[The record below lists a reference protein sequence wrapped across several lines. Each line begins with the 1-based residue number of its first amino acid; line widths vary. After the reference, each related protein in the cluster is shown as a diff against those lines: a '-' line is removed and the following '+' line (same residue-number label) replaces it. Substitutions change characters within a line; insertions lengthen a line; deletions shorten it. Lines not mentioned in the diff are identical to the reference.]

1 MINARKTQGFTL
13 IELMIIIA
21 LLAIIISIAVPNF
34 TQFIRNNNVQAKAD
48 ELNSF
53 LHYARAQAIAKRK
66 PYEVVFNN
74 VGTEITLN
82 QKDHPDPERRME
94 VNTAQAI
101 VRGKGSAKTV
111 VEYLPSGAV
120 SAEGSLSVCYDNE
133 AANGYVIEIRASG
146 LTQRYPRG
154 HKDSSGTALSN
165 CTL

>member
-74 VGTEITLN
+74 VGTQITLN
-82 QKDHPDPERRME
+82 QKGQATERHME

-101 VRGKGSAKTV
+101 VRGKGSAATV

>member
-74 VGTEITLN
+74 VDTQITLN
-82 QKDHPDPERRME
+82 QKNQTTERHME

>member
-34 TQFIRNNNVQAKAD
+34 TQFVRNNNVQAKAD

-74 VGTEITLN
+74 VGTQITLN
-82 QKDHPDPERRME
+82 QKGQATERHME

>member
-66 PYEVVFNN
+66 PYQVVFNN
-74 VGTEITLN
+74 VDTQITLN
-82 QKDHPDPERRME
+82 QKGQATERHME

-101 VRGKGSAKTV
+101 GRGKGSAKTV